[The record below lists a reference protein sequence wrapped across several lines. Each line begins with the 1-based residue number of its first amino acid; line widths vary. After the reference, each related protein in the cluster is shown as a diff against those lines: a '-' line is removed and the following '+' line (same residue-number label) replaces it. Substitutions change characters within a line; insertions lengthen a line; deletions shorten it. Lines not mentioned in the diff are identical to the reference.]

1 MSKQIKGKMKVAVMN
16 GIGKMGF
23 VEREIPQ
30 PKENEVLVKLEYV
43 GICGSD
49 LHYYETGAIGDY
61 VVEPPF
67 VLGHEPGG
75 VVVEVGENVTH
86 LKVGDRVALE
96 PGKTCGHC
104 EFCKEGKY
112 NLCPDVVFFAT
123 PPVDGVFQEYVAHE
137 ADLCFKLPE
146 NVSTL
151 EGALIEPLAVG
162 FHAAIQ
168 GDAHLG
174 QKAVVM
180 GAGCIGLVSMMAL
193 KARGVSEV
201 YVVDIMQKRL
211 EKALELGAT
220 GVING
225 MKENVAARVDELTA
239 GKGMD
244 LVVETAGTEVTT
256 RQAIEIAKKGSNI
269 VLVGYSKSGEMTL
282 PMSLVLD
289 KELTFKTVFRYRH
302 IYPMA
307 IEAVASGKVNLKGIV
322 TDIFTL
328 DEAQKAMDYSVNNKA
343 DIVKAVIKIS
353 EDK

>member
-1 MSKQIKGKMKVAVMN
+1 MKETMKVAVMN
-16 GIGKMGF
+16 GIGQMGF
-23 VEREIPQ
+23 VERLVPQ
-30 PKENEVLVKLEYV
+30 PADNEVLVKLEYV

-49 LHYYETGAIGDY
+49 MHYYETGRIGEY
-61 VVEPPF
+61 IVEPPF

-75 VVVEVGENVTH
+75 TVVEVGKNVKH
-86 LKVGDRVALE
+86 LKPGDRVALE

-104 EFCKEGKY
+104 EFCREGKY

-146 NVSTL
+146 NVDTL

-162 FHAAIQ
+162 FHAANQ
-168 GDAHLG
+168 GGAHAG
-174 QKAVVM
+174 QTAVVF

-193 KARGVSEV
+193 KAEGVSRV

-211 EKALELGAT
+211 DKALELGAT
-220 GVING
+220 GIINSQEIDVL
-225 MKENVAARVDELTA
+225 KEVERLTEGRGA
-239 GKGMD
+239 D
-244 LVVETAGTEVTT
+244 LVIETAGMEITT
-256 RQAIEIAKKGSNI
+256 RQAIHIARKGANI

-282 PMSLVLD
+282 PMSRALD

-322 TDIFTL
+322 TNVFHFDDI
-328 DEAQKAMDYSVNNKA
+328 QNAMDSSVRDKA
-343 DIVKAVIKIS
+343 NIVKSVVKI
-353 EDK
+353 D

>member
-1 MSKQIKGKMKVAVMN
+1 MEKKMKVAVMN
-16 GIGKMGF
+16 GVGKMGF

-30 PKENEVLVKLEYV
+30 PADNEVLVKLEYV

-49 LHYYETGAIGDY
+49 MHYYETGRIGDY

-75 VVVEVGENVTH
+75 VVVEIGKNVTH

-104 EFCKEGKY
+104 EYCREGKY

-137 ADLCFKLPE
+137 AALCFKLPE
-146 NVSTL
+146 NVDTL

-162 FHAAIQ
+162 FHAVNQ
-168 GDAHLG
+168 GGAHAG
-174 QKAVVM
+174 QTAVVF

-193 KARGVSEV
+193 KAEGVSRV

-211 EKALELGAT
+211 DKAMELGAT
-220 GVING
+220 GVINSMNTDVQEEIG
-225 MKENVAARVDELTA
+225 RLTE
-239 GKGMD
+239 GKGVD
-244 LVVETAGTEVTT
+244 LVIETAGMEVTT
-256 RQAIEIAKKGSNI
+256 RQAIHVTKKGATI
-269 VLVGYSKSGEMTL
+269 VLVGYSKTGEMTL
-282 PMSLVLD
+282 PLSLALD

-322 TDIFTL
+322 SNIFNFDDIQ
-328 DEAQKAMDYSVNNKA
+328 AAMDKSVSDKA
-343 DIVKAVIKIS
+343 NIVKSVVKIG
-353 EDK
+353 

>member
-1 MSKQIKGKMKVAVMN
+1 M
-16 GIGKMGF
+16 
-23 VEREIPQ
+23 
-30 PKENEVLVKLEYV
+30 LVKLEYV

-49 LHYYETGAIGDY
+49 LHYYETGAIGNY

-75 VVVEVGENVTH
+75 TVVEVGRNVTH
-86 LKVGDRVALE
+86 LKAGDRVALE

-104 EFCKEGKY
+104 EFCKTGRY

-137 ADLCFKLPE
+137 ADLCFKLPD

-201 YVVDIMQKRL
+201 YVVDIMEKRL
-211 EKALELGAT
+211 QKALELGAD

-225 MKENVAARVDELTA
+225 AEENVEEKIRQITDGRGV
-239 GKGMD
+239 D
-244 LVVETAGTEVTT
+244 LVIETAGTEITT
-256 RQAIEIAKKGSNI
+256 RQAISIAKKGSNI

-282 PMSLVLD
+282 PMSLALD

-307 IEAVASGKVNLKGIV
+307 IEAVSQGKVNLKGIV
-322 TDIFTL
+322 TDIFDL
-328 DEAQKAMDYSVNNKA
+328 DDAQKAMDYSVNNKA
-343 DIVKAVIKIS
+343 DIVKAVIRICKDG
-353 EDK
+353 EKAGE

>member
-1 MSKQIKGKMKVAVMN
+1 M
-16 GIGKMGF
+16 
-23 VEREIPQ
+23 
-30 PKENEVLVKLEYV
+30 
-43 GICGSD
+43 
-49 LHYYETGAIGDY
+49 
-61 VVEPPF
+61 
-67 VLGHEPGG
+67 
-75 VVVEVGENVTH
+75 
-86 LKVGDRVALE
+86 
-96 PGKTCGHC
+96 
-104 EFCKEGKY
+104 
-112 NLCPDVVFFAT
+112 CPDVVFFAT

-137 ADLCFKLPE
+137 ADLCFKLPD

-201 YVVDIMQKRL
+201 YVVDIMEKRL

-225 MKENVAARVDELTA
+225 SKEDVLERVKALTN
-239 GKGMD
+239 GTGMD
-244 LVVETAGTEVTT
+244 LVIETAGTEITT
-256 RQAIEIAKKGSNI
+256 RQAVHIAKKGSNI

-307 IEAVASGKVNLKGIV
+307 IDAVAAGKVNLKGIV
-322 TDIFTL
+322 TDVFEL

-343 DIVKAVIKIS
+343 DIVKAVIRIAQ
-353 EDK
+353 

>member
-1 MSKQIKGKMKVAVMN
+1 MKGKMKVAVML

-23 VEREIPQ
+23 EERDIPEV
-30 PKENEVLVKLEYV
+30 KDDEVLVRLEYV

-61 VVEPPF
+61 VVKPPF

-75 VVVEVGENVTH
+75 VVVETGKNVKH

-104 EFCKEGKY
+104 EFCKTGRY

-137 ADLCFKLPE
+137 ADLCFKLPDH
-146 NVSTL
+146 VSTM

-162 FHAAIQ
+162 FHAAMQ
-168 GDAHLG
+168 GEAKAG
-174 QKAVVM
+174 QTAVVM
-180 GAGCIGLVSMMAL
+180 GAGCIGLVTMMAL
-193 KARGVSEV
+193 KAMGVSRV

-211 EKALELGAT
+211 DKAMELGAD

-225 MKENVAARVDELTA
+225 SEVDAVETVMKLTE
-239 GKGMD
+239 GKGCD
-244 LVVETAGTEVTT
+244 LVVETAGTQITT
-256 RQAIEIAKKGSNI
+256 VQAIHMTKKGSTI

-322 TDIFTL
+322 TDIFSL
-328 DEAQKAMDYSVNNKA
+328 DDVQKAMDYSVSNKS
-343 DIVKAVIKIS
+343 DVVKAVIKIGETS
-353 EDK
+353 